1 MKIKLLIT
9 GALLIFISGCS
20 TVKPSITF
28 YQLSPPP
35 QAQSVDLSLASLL
48 VEPVELIDY
57 LKRSNILLQRQSGQL
72 YVTKYQV
79 WAEPLDQAIG
89 RAMVNYLNQSQHSF
103 RAQSQLLIPCR
114 QDCFRVK
121 LLVEQFYPT
130 EQGVVVFSGKYQLF
144 QDNNLIAQQDFNLQQ
159 AQTTDG
165 YAMSVKSLHQ
175 LTVKLASQ
183 IQRQVLQRL

>member
-1 MKIKLLIT
+1 
-9 GALLIFISGCS
+9 
-20 TVKPSITF
+20 
-28 YQLSPPP
+28 
-35 QAQSVDLSLASLL
+35 
-48 VEPVELIDY
+48 
-57 LKRSNILLQRQSGQL
+57 LLQRQSGQL